1 MEVIIM
7 EDKELTTVVNM
18 KQAGRYI
25 KHGCNPVKVTYEN
38 DKMVFYFKKKESY
51 PLFVKWVNYELD

>member
-1 MEVIIM
+1 M

-25 KHGCNPVKVTYEN
+25 KHGCTPVKVTYEN
-38 DKMVFYFKKKESY
+38 DNMVFYFKKKESY